1 MGVSGLWPM
10 TSGNFSVPL
19 DHELFISDLVD
30 PRLNFNEK
38 KAIVF
43 TNRIVQLFCMVDI
56 YSNLIEKYKNDL
68 FSTYK
73 ALNFYSKFLHTHL
86 LI

>member
-56 YSNLIEKYKNDL
+56 YSNLIENTKMIYL
-68 FSTYK
+68 VHK